1 MKKLKSKVLGITF
14 HGMMQKSKVKP
25 TNIKSTYL
33 GAIFSEGAY
42 YHLDVLVQKQLL
54 NIIKEMKNMQTTV
67 TNEHLRKEFDD
78 FEKTEELGNLL
89 EELKYSTLIAPVD
102 GVYEGFAMIE
112 MAGNTYIPLFTD
124 VHEYQKVKF
133 DGNIRPKSFE
143 FNFYLEILQKG
154 DIEGFVVNV
163 ESERFPI
170 TKEFLEFM
178 DTNYMFDLDFQ
189 PFTFKEIR
197 NVYDSINNVELE
209 EFLKNKDNHW
219 DLDSLMDIL
228 LKSDLLTVVASKSSF
243 DEFQNNGVI
252 SRMDMGE
259 LSNCRSRDG
268 CAMIF
273 SSRQKINCSS
283 ENNKIYAQL
292 VNLPL
297 FIDDVLKSDLA
308 GIRIDENIVISR
320 DFLINFMKDFNCPNL
335 DGCDSYVF
343 ILGDGK

>member
-1 MKKLKSKVLGITF
+1 MGRFLMNALRHHSGR
-14 HGMMQKSKVKP
+14 S
-25 TNIKSTYL
+25 
-33 GAIFSEGAY
+33 GAKATINYIE
-42 YHLDVLVQKQLL
+42 
-54 NIIKEMKNMQTTV
+54 EMKNMQTTV

-89 EELKYSTLIAPVD
+89 EELMYSTLIAPVD
-102 GVYEGFAMIE
+102 DVHEGFAMIE
-112 MAGNTYIPLFTD
+112 MADNSYIPLFTD

-133 DGNIRPKSFE
+133 DGNIHPKAFE

-178 DTNYMFDLDFQ
+178 DTNYMFDLDYL
-189 PFTFKEIR
+189 PFTYKEIR

-209 EFLKNKDNHW
+209 EFLKNSDNHW
-219 DLDSLMDIL
+219 DFDSLMDIL

-259 LSNCRSRDG
+259 LSNCRSSDG
-268 CAMIF
+268 CALIF

-283 ENNKIYAQL
+283 GNIKIYAQL

-343 ILGDGK
+343 ILEDGK